1 MKKTDFERLKR
12 DVNELGILNIEASGN
27 ITVDSIEDAVKAV
40 KFMDKTLNIDAILDE
55 NNQNINKYLKHAR

>member
-1 MKKTDFERLKR
+1 MKKTDFERLKK

-40 KFMDKTLNIDAILDE
+40 KFMDKTLDIDAILDE

>member
-40 KFMDKTLNIDAILDE
+40 KFMDKTLDIDAILDE

>member
-1 MKKTDFERLKR
+1 MKKTDFERLKK

-40 KFMDKTLNIDAILDE
+40 KFMDKTLDIGAILDE

>member
-40 KFMDKTLNIDAILDE
+40 KLMDKTLNIDAILDE

>member
-40 KFMDKTLNIDAILDE
+40 KAMDKTLNIDAILDE
-55 NNQNINKYLKHAR
+55 NNQNIKKYHKHAL